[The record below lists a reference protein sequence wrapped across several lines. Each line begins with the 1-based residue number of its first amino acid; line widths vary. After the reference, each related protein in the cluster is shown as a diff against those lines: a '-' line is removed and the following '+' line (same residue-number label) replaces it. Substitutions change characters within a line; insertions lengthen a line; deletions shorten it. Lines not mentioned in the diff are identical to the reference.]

1 MDSFQISGETDT
13 HLGVSQKG
21 RQWGKSNLVL
31 NYRPPYLVFN
41 LTISAGK
48 KKAVD
53 VHTVHFSFL
62 DSLSPLYCDLF
73 TYLYEVWS
81 RGSTGSLRV

>member
-48 KKAVD
+48 KKAVECSYS
-53 VHTVHFSFL
+53 TFQLSRF
-62 DSLSPLYCDLF
+62 SLSLIL
-73 TYLYEVWS
+73 
-81 RGSTGSLRV
+81 